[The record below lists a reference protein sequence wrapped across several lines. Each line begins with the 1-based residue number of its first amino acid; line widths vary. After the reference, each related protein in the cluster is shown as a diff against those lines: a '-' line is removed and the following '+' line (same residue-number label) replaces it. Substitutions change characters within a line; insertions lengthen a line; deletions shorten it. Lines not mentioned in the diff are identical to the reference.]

1 MTSPPPSFSQ
11 SKESAI
17 PRRLWLVS
25 SSKLRG
31 RPCYLV
37 PPQMGLVNHDR
48 DQQQESKHY
57 WWSWR
62 YYPFIDNLRHQS
74 NQHKYGSMNRDPG
87 KLQEVQ
93 LMIPSNWLDNLSNTG
108 IRGITDERGCSMRIY
123 MHLAIAK
130 ATRRL
135 NRPTILSAGS
145 AHKEFRTP

>member
-1 MTSPPPSFSQ
+1 MLLGAAT
-11 SKESAI
+11 
-17 PRRLWLVS
+17 
-25 SSKLRG
+25 
-31 RPCYLV
+31 
-37 PPQMGLVNHDR
+37 MGLVNHDR

-74 NQHKYGSMNRDPG
+74 NQHKYESMNRDPG

-93 LMIPSNWLDNLSNTG
+93 LMIPSNRLDNLSNTG